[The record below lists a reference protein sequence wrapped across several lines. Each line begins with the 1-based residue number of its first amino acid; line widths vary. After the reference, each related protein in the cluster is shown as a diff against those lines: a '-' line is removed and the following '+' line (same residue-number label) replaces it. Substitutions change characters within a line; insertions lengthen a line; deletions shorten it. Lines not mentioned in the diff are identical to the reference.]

1 MRNKYTKA
9 ELVALVQV
17 KLIGLGMKITQ
28 QDITK
33 ILNTYEHTIYEVLEN
48 GSPATL
54 GCLGS
59 FRFKTVAER
68 FDDNSCV
75 PPSPAYTG
83 VKFRVNN
90 DLKKSIREKTTE
102 MKNELVKEP
111 TWDNIIGKIE
121 EIVRLKL
128 LDKY

>member
-1 MRNKYTKA
+1 M
-9 ELVALVQV
+9 
-17 KLIGLGMKITQ
+17 
-28 QDITK
+28 
-33 ILNTYEHTIYEVLEN
+33 LEN

-90 DLKKSIREKTTE
+90 DLKKSIREKTRGNPWDIYTKYTE
-102 MKNELVKEP
+102 KE
-111 TWDNIIGKIE
+111 
-121 EIVRLKL
+121 
-128 LDKY
+128 LDKLDKEKKDME

>member
-90 DLKKSIREKTTE
+90 DLKKSIREKTRGNPWDIYTKYTE
-102 MKNELVKEP
+102 KE
-111 TWDNIIGKIE
+111 
-121 EIVRLKL
+121 
-128 LDKY
+128 LDKLDKEKKDME